1 MDDPIISIRDL
12 IVSYGGRR
20 VLDGVNLDIRRGEV
34 IALLGASGSG
44 KSTILRHMI
53 GLAKPDSG
61 TIRIQGID
69 INHCSE
75 HELMALRRDLGVAF
89 QGSALFS
96 SMSVEE
102 NIRLPL
108 RELTSLSDS
117 VIEIMTFIK
126 LASVGLA
133 EAGRLMPQ
141 ELSGGMKKRAAV
153 ARATALDPD
162 ILICDEPSAGLDPI
176 VAAEL
181 DELILFLNRAFR
193 MTVVIVTHE
202 MASAFRVADRL
213 AMLHKGSLIAVE
225 TKKSFAESTDPRIRQ
240 FLDRKPQKIT
250 ESESVQQRLREL
262 VTMTGDTQ

>member
-1 MDDPIISIRDL
+1 MGEPIISIRDL
-12 IVSYGGRR
+12 TVSYGGRR
-20 VLDGVNLDIRRGEV
+20 VLNGVTLDIRRGEV

-44 KSTILRHMI
+44 KSTMLRHII

-61 TIRIQGID
+61 TIHIQGVD
-69 INHCSE
+69 INQCSAR
-75 HELMALRRDLGVAF
+75 ELMAIRRDLGVAF

-108 RELTSLSDS
+108 RELTTLSDP

-126 LASVGLA
+126 LASVGLS
-133 EAGRLMPQ
+133 EAGKLMPQ

-153 ARATALDPD
+153 ARATALDPEV
-162 ILICDEPSAGLDPI
+162 LIFDEPSAGLDPI

-181 DELILFLNRAFR
+181 DELILFLKRAFH

-213 AMLHKGSLIAVE
+213 AMLYMGSLIAVE
-225 TKKSFAESTDPRIRQ
+225 SKEAFAANTDPRIRQ
-240 FLDRKPQKIT
+240 FLDRKPQRIT
-250 ESESVQQRLREL
+250 ESESVQRRLREL
-262 VTMTGDTQ
+262 VSMTGATV

>member
-1 MDDPIISIRDL
+1 MSEAIISIRDL
-12 IVSYGGRR
+12 TVSYGGRR
-20 VLDGVNLDIRRGEV
+20 VLDGVNLDIQRGEV

-44 KSTILRHMI
+44 KSTMLRHII

-61 TIRIQGID
+61 TIHIQGVD
-69 INHCSE
+69 INRCSAR
-75 HELMALRRDLGVAF
+75 ELMALRRDLGVAF

-108 RELTSLSDS
+108 RELTSLSDP
-117 VIEIMTFIK
+117 VIEIMTYIK
-126 LASVGLA
+126 LASVGLG
-133 EAGRLMPQ
+133 EAGKLMPQ

-153 ARATALDPD
+153 ARATALDPE
-162 ILICDEPSAGLDPI
+162 ILIFDEPSAGLDPI

-181 DELILFLNRAFR
+181 DELILFLKRAFH

-213 AMLHKGSLIAVE
+213 AMLYMGSLIAVE
-225 TKKSFAESTDPRIRQ
+225 NKESFSASTDPRIRQ
-240 FLDRKPQKIT
+240 FLDRKPQHIA
-250 ESESVQQRLREL
+250 ESESVQRRLRAL
-262 VTMTGDTQ
+262 VSMTGATE

>member
-1 MDDPIISIRDL
+1 MDEPIISIRGL
-12 IVSYGGRR
+12 TVSYGGRR
-20 VLDGVNLDIRRGEV
+20 VLNGVSLDIHRGEV

-44 KSTILRHMI
+44 KSTMLRHII
-53 GLAKPDSG
+53 GLARPDSG
-61 TIRIQGID
+61 TIHIQGVD
-69 INHCSE
+69 INQCSAR
-75 HELMALRRDLGVAF
+75 ELMAIRRDLGVAF

-108 RELTSLSDS
+108 RELTTLSDP

-126 LASVGLA
+126 LASVGLS
-133 EAGRLMPQ
+133 EAGKLMPP

-153 ARATALDPD
+153 ARATALDPEV
-162 ILICDEPSAGLDPI
+162 LIFDEPSAGLDPI

-181 DELILFLNRAFR
+181 DELILFLKRAFH

-213 AMLHKGSLIAVE
+213 AMLHMGSLIAVE
-225 TKKSFAESTDPRIRQ
+225 SKETFAASTDPRIRQ
-240 FLDRKPQKIT
+240 FLDRKPQRIT
-250 ESESVQQRLREL
+250 ESESVQRRLREL
-262 VTMTGDTQ
+262 VSMTGATA